1 MEQLIFS
8 DNNLTTDV
16 SNIDLEAGIIFA
28 VKEADYGLNKNGY
41 FFTEELL
48 NGLMEQGNAGE
59 GVKARF
65 GHPMAGVEALGTF
78 IGRKKNFRIEN
89 GNLHADLHL
98 DPITKS
104 TIVNGISTFDFIMQM
119 AQNNADM
126 LGCSVVFSA
135 SVEEVEIEG
144 ATQLVPQLIKFT
156 ASDLVDEPAAT
167 NHLFNSKTNKI
178 TMSKKITEIIENV
191 KLTFNTALEGLKTTT
206 EEVVVAEV
214 VETLD
219 TGLQVTIETDETD
232 VPKEGDAVTL
242 TEDGTPAPDGEHLTA
257 SGLTINVLEGLIVSI
272 VEAEELEVVEDES
285 VETQLNSLQKDFL
298 QFQEST
304 TEFMTFSAESYKSAL
319 ATMKEASDVQAL
331 AFSEMKL
338 QAEESEAKYNVLA
351 SSIESPSAG
360 VVIKE
365 ELPTVKSEGVVADY
379 LANRAKN

>member
-1 MEQLIFS
+1 
-8 DNNLTTDV
+8 
-16 SNIDLEAGIIFA
+16 
-28 VKEADYGLNKNGY
+28 
-41 FFTEELL
+41 
-48 NGLMEQGNAGE
+48 
-59 GVKARF
+59 
-65 GHPMAGVEALGTF
+65 
-78 IGRKKNFRIEN
+78 
-89 GNLHADLHL
+89 
-98 DPITKS
+98 
-104 TIVNGISTFDFIMQM
+104 
-119 AQNNADM
+119 
-126 LGCSVVFSA
+126 
-135 SVEEVEIEG
+135 
-144 ATQLVPQLIKFT
+144 
-156 ASDLVDEPAAT
+156 
-167 NHLFNSKTNKI
+167 
-178 TMSKKITEIIENV
+178 MSKKITEIIENV

-272 VEAEELEVVEDES
+272 VEAEELEVVEEES

-379 LANRAKN
+379 LANRARN